1 MKCGVCRKNNLH
13 LPGNNYNLKGFVP
26 KSSLLF
32 DYTGK
37 NCFDQIKA
45 AVGKI
50 SINLG
55 GGEVVRFEK
64 YQPLPLSFIYRV
76 SECRTSLSLNGDNLA
91 LHLQCPKR
99 QTKWFLLGE
108 KLSRLRNVCRLVRY
122 LK

>member
-50 SINLG
+50 SISLG
-55 GGEVVRFEK
+55 GQWYG
-64 YQPLPLSFIYRV
+64 
-76 SECRTSLSLNGDNLA
+76 
-91 LHLQCPKR
+91 
-99 QTKWFLLGE
+99 
-108 KLSRLRNVCRLVRY
+108 LRNISHCH
-122 LK
+122 